1 MSEVYTV
8 SSGYEQL
15 LTRALERIASS
26 RKPRAAMVA
35 QASPQTLQALERAF
49 TAGLIEPVVVGDQAM
64 FEREISTHAPGL
76 ATVDIVD
83 EEHGIDAI
91 RIVADMA
98 GSGEVDLVVHGGIM
112 SAELITELFRGD
124 SKLVQPGKVASH
136 VAMFKSAKYPK
147 ALFVSDAV
155 VNDQPDFAAKLAV
168 VQNAIGL
175 AHCVGVT
182 KPKVAVL
189 SAVEVVY
196 PQMPVTMEA
205 AVLAKMGDRG
215 QIAGAFVDGPLS
227 VDCAVDTFAAHS
239 KGIKKSEVAGD
250 ADILIAP
257 NTATAHGMYEAMQ
270 FYGDCQVGGL
280 VVGGLVPF
288 ALSFPSDSVNTRFH
302 SILLAVMAAGGQK

>member
-8 SSGYEQL
+8 CSGYEQM
-15 LTRALERIASS
+15 LTHALERIATG

-35 QASPQTLQALERAF
+35 QSSPLTLQALERAF
-49 TAGLIEPVVVGDQAM
+49 VSGLIEPIVVGDQAT
-64 FEREISTHAPGL
+64 FEREISAHAPGL

-91 RIVADMA
+91 RIVADMV
-98 GSGEVDLVVHGGIM
+98 GSGEVDLVVHSGIM
-112 SAELITELFRGD
+112 SAELIAELFRGE
-124 SKLVQPGKVASH
+124 SKLIQPGKMVSH
-136 VAMFKSAKYPK
+136 VAMIKPAKYPK

-155 VNDQPDFAAKLAV
+155 VNDQPDFAAKLAII
-168 VQNAIGL
+168 QNAIDL
-175 AHCVGVT
+175 AYLVGVT

-227 VDCAVDTFAAHS
+227 VDTAVDPSAAQS

-270 FYGDCQVGGL
+270 FYGDCQVGGV

-302 SILLAVMAAGGQK
+302 SILLAVMASV